1 MKSAYLQKIRNLF
14 FNLAYQTGISAPFRW
29 ALAKNNDLVI
39 LMFHRVS
46 DHVDPRFSPMPVAS
60 FRSLMEEL
68 VKTFRIIDIDSVSRL
83 PDSPGPPF
91 MALTFDDGY
100 SDFIENA
107 VPILL
112 ELGIPV
118 CHNICPCLIDKKT
131 PPWTQVLSACL
142 TSFEGKSLELPD
154 ETNFEISKPVD
165 EKMFLELCGHLY
177 LVDDEDRT
185 EWLDNLAADLEVILD
200 LYSLM
205 TWDDIRSCIQNGFSI
220 GSHSYTHR
228 NLLQVK
234 ESEVLE
240 IEISFSR
247 QRILDETGLAPS
259 VFAFPNG
266 LYNDRSLKVVEKSG
280 YSIAL
285 LCDDKPANI
294 DIINN
299 SDGLLML
306 PRINICRTNWREEV
320 LRSSGL
326 HYHLKRITNPR

>member
-46 DHVDPRFSPMPVAS
+46 DHVDPLWPPMPVAS

-68 VKTFRIIDIDSVSRL
+68 VKTFRIIDMDSVSRL

-118 CHNICPCLIDKKT
+118 CNNICPCLIDKKT

-142 TSFEGKSLELPD
+142 TSFEGKNLELPD

-165 EKMFLELCGHLY
+165 EEMFLELCDHLY
-177 LVDDEDRT
+177 LVGDEDRA

-205 TWDDIRSCIQNGFSI
+205 TWDDIRS
-220 GSHSYTHR
+220 
-228 NLLQVK
+228 
-234 ESEVLE
+234 
-240 IEISFSR
+240 
-247 QRILDETGLAPS
+247 
-259 VFAFPNG
+259 
-266 LYNDRSLKVVEKSG
+266 
-280 YSIAL
+280 
-285 LCDDKPANI
+285 
-294 DIINN
+294 
-299 SDGLLML
+299 
-306 PRINICRTNWREEV
+306 
-320 LRSSGL
+320 
-326 HYHLKRITNPR
+326 

>member
-46 DHVDPRFSPMPVAS
+46 DHVDPLWPPMPVAS

-118 CHNICPCLIDKKT
+118 CNNICPCLIDKKT

-142 TSFEGKSLELPD
+142 TSFEGKNLELPD

-165 EKMFLELCGHLY
+165 EEMFLELCDHLY
-177 LVDDEDRT
+177 LVGDEDRA

-228 NLLQVK
+228 NLSQVK

-247 QRILDETGLAPS
+247 QRILDETGIAPS
-259 VFAFPNG
+259 VFAFPG
-266 LYNDRSLKVVEKSG
+266 GFYNDSSLKVVDRSG

-285 LCDDKPANI
+285 LCDDKPTNI
-294 DIINN
+294 GIINN
-299 SDGLLML
+299 SDGLLLL

-326 HYHLKRITNPR
+326 HYYLKRITNPR